1 MATKTYDNHRVKR
14 IRTCHS
20 VSCFSN
26 TGKNNQVFIPQHVC
40 NSHSS
45 GSWLTTEDEN
55 KMKPDYDLTILDDK
69 RNYGA
74 SCKIYPASPSMDTEE
89 PAHGWTIVDDMEQ
102 YGDSCKD
109 FSTSVLI
116 DEDKSAYG
124 SNKLTPEHS
133 NLCNA
138 TSMNVDDSVN
148 SPDSM
153 SLDECDS
160 ELEKALR
167 LLISSDDYLPRSSS
181 SAQSSASLTSSS
193 RNSKAGELLR
203 LVFSDGQYFPRS
215 VPIGR
220 GFQAEVPELTGPVS
234 RKNLYAGDDSKKWL
248 GTRVYPIKQ
257 IKNAETNTE
266 SIGKGRSDSCSCVSP
281 RSVDCVKRHID
292 EARLHLQAE
301 IGPAFRTWKF
311 DEMGEFASKSWTLKE
326 QSTFESLVR
335 RNPLSNEESFWMLAF
350 KRFPNKCRKN
360 IVRYYYNVY
369 IPRRMSLQT
378 RSSPEEI
385 DSDDD

>member
-1 MATKTYDNHRVKR
+1 MATKTSDDHRVKR

-20 VSCFSN
+20 LSCITN
-26 TGKNNQVFIPQHVC
+26 KNEDNQIFKPQHVC

-45 GSWLTTEDEN
+45 GSLSTTGGDEY
-55 KMKPDYDLTILDDK
+55 KLKPAYDLTIIDDMRK
-69 RNYGA
+69 YGA
-74 SCKIYPASPSMDTEE
+74 SCKTYPAPSLMDTDNLT
-89 PAHGWTIVDDMEQ
+89 HGWTIVDDMEQ

-109 FSTSVLI
+109 FSSSGLTGK
-116 DEDKSAYG
+116 DDSAHG
-124 SNKLTPEHS
+124 SNKLTPQHS

-138 TSMNVDDSVN
+138 TSTNVSDLVD
-148 SPDSM
+148 SPDSS
-153 SLDECDS
+153 SLDDCDS

-181 SAQSSASLTSSS
+181 SASS
-193 RNSKAGELLR
+193 RNSKAGEILR
-203 LVFSDGQYFPRS
+203 LVFSDDQYYRKS

-220 GFQAEVPELTGPVS
+220 GFQAEVPEWTGPVN
-234 RKNLYAGDDSKKWL
+234 RKNRGAGDDSKKWL
-248 GTRVYPIKQ
+248 GTQMYPIKRFQ
-257 IKNAETNTE
+257 NAGADTK
-266 SIGKGRSDSCSCVSP
+266 SIGKGRPDSCSCVSP
-281 RSVDCVKRHID
+281 GSVGCVKHHID

-335 RNPLSNEESFWMLAF
+335 RNPLSDEASFWKLAF
-350 KRFPNKCRKN
+350 KRFPNKCRKS
-360 IVRYYYNVY
+360 IVRYYYNVF
-369 IPRRMSLQT
+369 IPRRMSLQS
-378 RSSPEEI
+378 RSSLDDEI